1 MITPV
6 RKSVYNRIIEQISD
20 SIHTVVLAI
29 AARPDGE
36 KPDAT
41 IHRADWLERYPSIEN
56 LHVMTATHVDDYL
69 PTSIEYPVRY
79 PAVAFYID
87 TAEPA
92 PAMDDSECFL
102 GRLGYEL
109 YVQGVSYKMCQREF
123 FEIQDALRS
132 IILHDKSAGVINGLG
147 GLLDQIQCLGF
158 NDFYVEQID
167 KKQYILGARFSF
179 MIAFREDYN
188 R

>member
-1 MITPV
+1 MITEV

-20 SIHTVVLAI
+20 SINIVVQNI
-29 AARPDGE
+29 ANDTRFE
-36 KPDAT
+36 TDAGYQGS
-41 IHRADWLERYPSIEN
+41 WKQRYPSIKD
-56 LHVMTATHVDDYL
+56 LDVLTATHVDDYL
-69 PTSIEYPVRY
+69 PTSIEYPERY

-87 TAEPA
+87 AAEPS

-109 YVQGVSYKMCQREF
+109 YVQGENFKMAQREL
-123 FEIQDALRS
+123 FEIADALRS
-132 IILHDKSAGVINGLG
+132 IILHDKSVGVINGLG
-147 GLLDQIQCLGF
+147 GLLDQIQSLGF
-158 NDFYVEQID
+158 SDFYVDQID
-167 KKQYILGARFSF
+167 KRQFIVGARFSF